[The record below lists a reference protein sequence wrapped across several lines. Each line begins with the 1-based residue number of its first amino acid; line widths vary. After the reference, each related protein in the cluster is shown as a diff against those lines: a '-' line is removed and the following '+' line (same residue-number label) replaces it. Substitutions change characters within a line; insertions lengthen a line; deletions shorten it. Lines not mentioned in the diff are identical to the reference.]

1 MADKKLNEVS
11 QLTDFDYAL
20 VVKGNDVAK
29 VTKAQL
35 ASIVGE
41 LIGVVTANKDG
52 LMSRNGFISRINL
65 TIPSGGFISD
75 VMTSDM
81 KDGIYQVIGISALD
95 PIKDWGVLFVVG
107 SKFALF
113 KPLNRIEYLITITRP
128 STTSEWDVPY
138 QFTGNKV

>member
-1 MADKKLNEVS
+1 M
-11 QLTDFDYAL
+11 
-20 VVKGNDVAK
+20 
-29 VTKAQL
+29 
-35 ASIVGE
+35 GE